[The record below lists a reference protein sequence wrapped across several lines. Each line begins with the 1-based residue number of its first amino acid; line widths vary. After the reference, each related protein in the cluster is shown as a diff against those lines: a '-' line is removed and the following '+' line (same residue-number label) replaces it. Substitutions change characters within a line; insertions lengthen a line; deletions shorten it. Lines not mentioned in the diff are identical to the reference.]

1 MGMPKHQV
9 AFIHEANTEVR
20 KKELFAKVRTG
31 DVRVLLGSTAK
42 CGAGTNIQDRLVAL
56 HDLDCPWRPGDLTQ
70 RSGRIERQ
78 GNLNEQVG
86 IYRYV
91 TEATFDAYLWQTVEN
106 KQKFISQIMTSKSPV
121 RSCEDVDE
129 AALSYAEIKALCAGN
144 PKIKEKMDLD
154 IDVARLKLLKSN
166 HQSSQYR
173 LEDNLL
179 KYFPENIEK
188 NRGYIKGFE
197 QDLQT
202 LKAHIPK
209 DGEFIPMLIKN
220 DTLTDKDNAGAALLE
235 ACKEVKG
242 SESVEIGS
250 YRGFSNI
257 CIYLIQIG
265 RYEFLRISYIPY
277 LQRIRI
283 VFCIDNKLCFIALQ
297 HYVSSHNRQKAL
309 TYMLEHG
316 IFFPFDYW
324 GIYTQARQ
332 LLFVKFKDKLFI
344 ERGHP
349 PVSNKILENCS
360 TLL

>member
-1 MGMPKHQV
+1 M
-9 AFIHEANTEVR
+9 
-20 KKELFAKVRTG
+20 
-31 DVRVLLGSTAK
+31 
-42 CGAGTNIQDRLVAL
+42 
-56 HDLDCPWRPGDLTQ
+56 TQ

-78 GNLNEQVG
+78 GNLNEEVG

-179 KYFPENIEK
+179 KYVPENIERNK
-188 NRGYIKGFE
+188 GYIKGFE

-209 DGEFIPMLIKN
+209 DGEFMPMVIKS

-250 YRGFSNI
+250 YRGFSMHLSFDSFN
-257 CIYLIQIG
+257 
-265 RYEFLRISYIPY
+265 REFQLTLKGAISHPAK
-277 LQRIRI
+277 LGMDARGNLIRI
-283 VFCIDNKLCFIALQ
+283 DNALAAMPERLKAVTNQLDNLYNQQAAAKAELGKPFPQEQELKEKTVRLSTLDAELNMDAGGHAPSSDALC
-297 HYVSSHNRQKAL
+297 K
-309 TYMLEHG
+309 
-316 IFFPFDYW
+316 
-324 GIYTQARQ
+324 
-332 LLFVKFKDKLFI
+332 KD
-344 ERGHP
+344 RP
-349 PVSNKILENCS
+349 SILES
-360 TLL
+360 LKQPPKVGKELKVKHEKEMEAR